1 MEYNF
6 RRTWDGIAW
15 QRHAHIL
22 VRIRHGASNVQRVPD
37 KVNGDA
43 GHEFFTLDGCTVSV
57 LRSRRPRQY
66 AENIERDEQ
75 KATRD
80 LPKLKEYEDTLA
92 KLLCGLKCSGWILFC
107 HVLDD
112 KAVIAHVRAKGAEV
126 AAIGLFFLSADFEA
140 LVQSQDHFTT
150 EAVKP
155 KELPIGPDLLIA
167 QPSEEE
173 ITTQASTDLVVTLD
187 GKLSRAYP
195 LVTESKRAKI
205 RRTYVKNHI
214 KGGNTLASLKS
225 EHPMLWELAWQ
236 TISAEESRLEMLGA
250 AGEAAPAERLQ
261 ESLSRI
267 EEGLRKDLPHVAHS
281 TLTAISTGTL
291 SDWLVRCPLDFDGES
306 ARL

>member
-1 MEYNF
+1 MEHNF

-22 VRIRHGASNVQRVPD
+22 VQMRHGASNVQRVPD

-43 GHEFFTLDGCTVSV
+43 GLEFFTLDGCLYQCFAPEDPGNTPKTS
-57 LRSRRPRQY
+57 S
-66 AENIERDEQ
+66 AMKQ

-92 KLLCGLKCSGWILFC
+92 KLLCGLKCSRWILFC
-107 HVLDD
+107 PVLDD

-126 AAIGLFFLSADFEA
+126 AALGLSFLSADFEA
-140 LVQSQDHFTT
+140 LVQSQDDFTA
-150 EAVKP
+150 EATKLR
-155 KELPIGPDLLIA
+155 ELPIGPDLLIA

-173 ITTQASTDLVVTLD
+173 ITAQEFTDLVVTLD

-195 LVTESKRAKI
+195 LVTESKRTKI

-225 EHPMLWELAWQ
+225 EHPMLWERAWQ

-281 TLTAISTGTL
+281 TLTAISAGTL
-291 SDWLVRCPLDFDGES
+291 SDWLMRCPLDFDGDP
-306 ARL
+306 